1 MRIAVSSDH
10 RGFTAKQ
17 HVVELLQRTN
27 HEVEDFGCPSGQVCD
42 YPDVGLAAADAV
54 AEGRCDRGILLCGTG
69 IGMSIAANKVRGER
83 AAAVHDE
90 LTATL
95 SRKHNDANI
104 LCLAADLMGEE
115 LIRRVI
121 DVFLNTDFEG
131 GRHQRRIQKIT
142 DYENRNDRASQPG

>member
-17 HVVELLQRTN
+17 HVVELLQRAN
-27 HEVEDFGCPSGQVCD
+27 HEVDDFGCPSSQVCD

-69 IGMSIAANKVRGER
+69 IGMSIAANKVRGVR

-90 LTATL
+90 LTAML

-121 DVFLNTDFEG
+121 EVFLNTEFEG

-142 DYENRNDRASQPG
+142 DYEKRNDRVNQPG

>member
-10 RGFTAKQ
+10 RGFAAKQ
-17 HVVELLQRTN
+17 HVVEVLQRTN
-27 HEVEDFGCPSGQVCD
+27 HEVEDFGCPSSQVCD
-42 YPDVGLAAADAV
+42 YPDMGLAAASAV

-69 IGMSIAANKVRGER
+69 IGMSIAANKVRGVR

-90 LTATL
+90 LTATM
-95 SRKHNDANI
+95 SRKHNNANI

-121 DVFLNTDFEG
+121 EVFLNTDFEG

-142 DYENRNDRASQPG
+142 DYENRNERPNQPG

>member
-1 MRIAVSSDH
+1 MKIALSSDH

-17 HVVELLQRTN
+17 HVHEVLQQEG
-27 HEVEDFGCPSGQVCD
+27 HIVEDFGCASREVCD
-42 YPDVGLAAADAV
+42 YPDMGLAAACAV
-54 AEGRCDRGILLCGTG
+54 ATGGCDRGILFCGTG
-69 IGMSIAANKVRGER
+69 IGMSITANKVKGVR

-121 DVFLNTDFEG
+121 EVFLTTDFEAA
-131 GRHQRRIQKIT
+131 GRHERRVRKII
-142 DYENRNDRASQPG
+142 DYENRDGQAP